1 MSIISFILIIFI
13 IIIILYLLRLFF
25 KGAQCKIKHS
35 LKGKIIIV
43 TGASAGIGKESALDL
58 VRHGAQV
65 ILACRNE
72 QRTKEAMKSLNEEE
86 KKLIKFIKCDLN
98 DFSSIIKF
106 AEQVKKDYTKIDI
119 LMNNAGLFPQQYNVT
134 KDNMESY
141 LQGNFTGHVLLT
153 FLLFDI
159 LDKNDARIINL
170 SSIAYLGTDFINDI
184 NIKELYDLNKSEE
197 KYFGGI
203 KGKGKLY
210 SNTKILMIYFSKY
223 LTKICEK
230 KYTYIKSAAAHPG
243 GVDPETSHSTIEM
256 RKVVLEFNL
265 KLFGLS
271 NVTFDG
277 THALIEGKKGKYRIH
292 LGSGVIHKVGGHQIN
307 IVAVQG
313 SRRSKIFLPYI
324 DEDPKTAEI
333 MTKVL
338 MFAEDNKIKDP
349 EIIRQMY

>member
-1 MSIISFILIIFI
+1 MSMISFILIIFI
-13 IIIILYLLRLFF
+13 TIIILYLLRLFF

-35 LKGKIIIV
+35 LKGKVIIV

-72 QRTKEAMKSLNEEE
+72 QRTNEAMKSLNEEE

-98 DFSSIIKF
+98 DFDSIIKF
-106 AEQVKKDYTKIDI
+106 AKQVKKEYTKIDI

-184 NIKELYDLNKSEE
+184 NIK
-197 KYFGGI
+197 
-203 KGKGKLY
+203 
-210 SNTKILMIYFSKY
+210 
-223 LTKICEK
+223 
-230 KYTYIKSAAAHPG
+230 
-243 GVDPETSHSTIEM
+243 
-256 RKVVLEFNL
+256 
-265 KLFGLS
+265 
-271 NVTFDG
+271 
-277 THALIEGKKGKYRIH
+277 
-292 LGSGVIHKVGGHQIN
+292 
-307 IVAVQG
+307 
-313 SRRSKIFLPYI
+313 
-324 DEDPKTAEI
+324 
-333 MTKVL
+333 
-338 MFAEDNKIKDP
+338 
-349 EIIRQMY
+349 